1 MPLIYW
7 FRICT
12 HCFLADEI
20 FGDTLH
26 GGRSSDG
33 GPGQGDVMVVVQ
45 PAVVPW
51 WTSSPPP
58 TTLRQ
63 PYPLQ
68 TTRAVSIS
76 RSQQVAPFDPRRHIE
91 TVAEA
96 A

>member
-20 FGDTLH
+20 LGDTLH

-33 GPGQGDVMVVVQ
+33 GPGQGDVLVVVQ
-45 PAVVPW
+45 PAVVPYW
-51 WTSSPPP
+51 NSAPPP
-58 TTLRQ
+58 TTLQ
-63 PYPLQ
+63 SYPLQ
-68 TTRAVSIS
+68 TRAVSIS
-76 RSQQVAPFDPRRHIE
+76 RSQQVAPFDSRRHIE
-91 TVAEA
+91 AVAEA